1 MSMTCN
7 DLRLVYSIGWV
18 KICFKFAY
26 EELATHRNS
35 PIDPDQ
41 PKSADKKTKKPK
53 TDQKILRVHI
63 ELSPVKINITEALK
77 LQIKHPIIFRG
88 LFKVDSSSDIGA
100 SIDLLRNMDF

>member
-1 MSMTCN
+1 MAA
-7 DLRLVYSIGWV
+7 DRD
-18 KICFKFAY
+18 
-26 EELATHRNS
+26 S

-41 PKSADKKTKKPK
+41 PKSAEKKTKKPK
-53 TDQKILRVHI
+53 KDQKILRVHI